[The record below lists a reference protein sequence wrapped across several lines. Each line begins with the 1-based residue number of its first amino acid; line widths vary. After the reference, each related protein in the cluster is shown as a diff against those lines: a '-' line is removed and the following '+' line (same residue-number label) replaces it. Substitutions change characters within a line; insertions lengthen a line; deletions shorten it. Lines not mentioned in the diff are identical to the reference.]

1 MRSVIQGERKLLKSV
16 RFISFDLYSGAGRNA
31 GDAEDKSRGSRS
43 LPSVLPPVRAIA
55 LILTMIFVWTSLT
68 APRLHAQGNGQNSA
82 GESRSGVKGIRI
94 GLFTLDF
101 GGQARLRY
109 ENDGGFTLKGYEPGG
124 SDRLLL
130 ERIRLDLSARLS
142 DRAGLFLQLQDA
154 HAFLTRFKDSD
165 FPVSSPIAD
174 TLDIRQLY
182 GEWLRIGGSPFGF
195 RVGRQ
200 QISYG
205 DQRVFGPGNWG
216 NTGRFAW
223 DAAMLKID
231 TKWFWTDAWVGKYL
245 LYKSDVWPDRDID
258 HFWTFVGYTH
268 IKALPFRLDLF
279 YVLKHDTS
287 GKIVGE
293 SGIGNLLSHTMGLQA
308 EGHAFGALDASAT
321 FAAQLGRYG
330 RDALRAFGASGKLG
344 LILPVA
350 WKPRLGG
357 QYTWGSGDS
366 NPTDG
371 VHGTFDGV
379 YGGRDIFFYGYL
391 NLFFWANLRDAEID
405 FSFEPR
411 RGLVFYVEY
420 HHFSLDQATDAWYTT
435 GLNAY
440 RRDPKGRSG
449 TTLGDEPDFRI
460 VWTLWNHLELM
471 GGYGRFFP
479 GGFVK
484 NEGPA
489 SPANWYFVQAAYSW

>member
-1 MRSVIQGERKLLKSV
+1 MNTRPCRRL
-16 RFISFDLYSGAGRNA
+16 R
-31 GDAEDKSRGSRS
+31 
-43 LPSVLPPVRAIA
+43 
-55 LILTMIFVWTSLT
+55 
-68 APRLHAQGNGQNSA
+68 PRLFAGAAAWLAALVILLAPALARAQGGRPTEEINRQDEFRSHLKNMRA
-82 GESRSGVKGIRI
+82 GPVI
-94 GLFTLDF
+94 FDF
-101 GGQARLRY
+101 GGQARMRY
-109 ENDGGFTLKGYEPGG
+109 EHDDGFTLKGYEPGG
-124 SDRLLL
+124 RDRLLL
-130 ERIRLDLSARLS
+130 ERVRLDLAARFKEGP
-142 DRAGLFLQLQDA
+142 RLFLQLQDS
-154 HAFLTRFKDSD
+154 HAFLTRFKDTD
-165 FPVSSPIAD
+165 FPVSSPIQD

-182 GEWLRIGGSPFGF
+182 VEWLRIGGSPIGL

-231 TKWFWTDAWVGKYL
+231 TRWFWTDAWVGKYL
-245 LYKSDVWPDRDID
+245 LYKTDVWPDRDID
-258 HFWTFVGYTH
+258 HFLTFVAYTH
-268 IKALPFRLDLF
+268 VKGLPFRLDLF
-279 YVLKHDTS
+279 YVLKRDDS

-293 SGIGNLLSHTMGLQA
+293 SGLGNLLSHTMGLQA
-308 EGHAFGALDASAT
+308 EGHLFGVLDASAT

-330 RDALRAFGASGKLG
+330 HDTLRAVGASGKLG
-344 LILPVA
+344 LTLPVA

-357 QYTWGSGDS
+357 QFTWGSGDS

-405 FSFEPR
+405 LSLEPR
-411 RGLVFYVEY
+411 RALAFYLEY
-420 HHFSLDQATDAWYTT
+420 HHFRLDQATDAWYTT

-440 RRDPKGRSG
+440 RRDSTGRSG
-449 TTLGDEPDFRI
+449 TGLGDEIDSRV

-479 GGFVK
+479 GSYVK
-484 NEGPA
+484 HTGPA
-489 SPANWYFVQAAYSW
+489 APANWFFIQSAYSW